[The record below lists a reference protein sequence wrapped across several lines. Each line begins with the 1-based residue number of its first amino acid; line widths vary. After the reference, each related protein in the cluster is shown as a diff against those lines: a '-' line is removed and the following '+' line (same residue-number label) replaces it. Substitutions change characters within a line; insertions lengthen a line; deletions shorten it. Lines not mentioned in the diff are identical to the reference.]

1 MTPRRRL
8 VLRSP
13 SNHDLILNAV
23 AAGFV
28 MEQDELVF
36 ALCVSHTAQAYG
48 SNCPLIGLHAARV
61 ARYSASRL
69 KLCDRWA
76 WVSVALLSAVVG
88 ITTGLWCGTG

>member
-36 ALCVSHTAQAYG
+36 ALCEATPRKRTAPTA
-48 SNCPLIGLHAARV
+48 H
-61 ARYSASRL
+61 
-69 KLCDRWA
+69 
-76 WVSVALLSAVVG
+76 
-88 ITTGLWCGTG
+88 